1 MSPTTNE
8 PDDMSMVNN
17 QGAEDWELG
26 DAIPIPLDLDDEPE
40 DEPDEATWTT
50 TTPPIDD

>member
-1 MSPTTNE
+1 MSI
-8 PDDMSMVNN
+8 VNN

-40 DEPDEATWTT
+40 DEPEDDDSDV
-50 TTPPIDD
+50 IDDDPIGVSDICR